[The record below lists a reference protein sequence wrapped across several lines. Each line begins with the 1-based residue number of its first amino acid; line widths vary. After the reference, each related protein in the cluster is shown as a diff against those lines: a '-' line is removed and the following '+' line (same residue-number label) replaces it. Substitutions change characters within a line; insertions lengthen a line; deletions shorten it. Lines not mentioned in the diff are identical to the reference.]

1 MGRTIAKHFFH
12 PYEAGENKRKE
23 KINLKY
29 WLDDNLP
36 FYYEQIPIYLN
47 KIYRTID
54 IKLETECSS
63 KIPIKQCL
71 PQIIVLDDFIKE
83 LKDHIK
89 NSKMYESVNYNIKYN
104 EELPELMELI
114 KSHKYFMYYLHI
126 PKEESGIWF
135 CEGRFFTLEEIEKTK
150 DEKVFKKIENFVK
163 NKKID
168 YMDFLEEWVGL
179 IFYLTAE
186 FLLFKKMVKIIFY
199 SCDKCYRP
207 GIFIKEE
214 IIEEEDDANKIWGTV
229 NIVDTIIYN
238 CTEKLNFSFIN
249 KQKERSL
256 NNIIYYDESYKYR
269 KTEVLKDAEIFKNET
284 DGAFIL
290 ITKESILDNLI
301 KEFQKKGNK
310 YKFDLII
317 TGSTTEKI
325 LKKIYDL
332 KADNY
337 IDRVCIFTFSL
348 NKYAP
353 LRSKFNKIQGI
364 YNRAYDITN
373 FIHLKNQES
382 EIYPNIKLLTYND
395 YISKYMVLHK
405 LIANHY
411 GQNTENCFK
420 IAISFLKDFLLWYP
434 KLQLNRSKEY
444 QLKIESLLETL
455 QKFKGINDN
464 EEDIIS
470 IYTQENDSYY
480 QDFNKW
486 LNTSDPLAIQ
496 KTSWFIAAV
505 MYSLN
510 KYGKKKNKGI
520 NESLKLYR
528 GIRANLSDLLNYQ
541 RAKGKIIC
549 FPSFTSTS
557 RLIDV
562 AKSFSKTNINSTQYE
577 TIITI
582 NYIYKEGF
590 IPTAFDVSEISCFK
604 NAEDEKECLFPPY
617 SFFIIKNIQ
626 INYPMRKA
634 EIELDTVGRIEI
646 LENKLRDGFKLN
658 YNPKGYMEVIEQNIY

>member
-1 MGRTIAKHFFH
+1 MT
-12 PYEAGENKRKE
+12 
-23 KINLKY
+23 
-29 WLDDNLP
+29 D
-36 FYYEQIPIYLN
+36 
-47 KIYRTID
+47 
-54 IKLETECSS
+54 
-63 KIPIKQCL
+63 
-71 PQIIVLDDFIKE
+71 
-83 LKDHIK
+83 
-89 NSKMYESVNYNIKYN
+89 
-104 EELPELMELI
+104 
-114 KSHKYFMYYLHI
+114 
-126 PKEESGIWF
+126 
-135 CEGRFFTLEEIEKTK
+135 
-150 DEKVFKKIENFVK
+150 
-163 NKKID
+163 
-168 YMDFLEEWVGL
+168 
-179 IFYLTAE
+179 
-186 FLLFKKMVKIIFY
+186 
-199 SCDKCYRP
+199 
-207 GIFIKEE
+207 
-214 IIEEEDDANKIWGTV
+214 
-229 NIVDTIIYN
+229 
-238 CTEKLNFSFIN
+238 
-249 KQKERSL
+249 
-256 NNIIYYDESYKYR
+256 IIYYDESYKYR

-496 KTSWFIAAV
+496 KTSWFKI
-505 MYSLN
+505 
-510 KYGKKKNKGI
+510 G
-520 NESLKLYR
+520 
-528 GIRANLSDLLNYQ
+528 RAH
-541 RAKGKIIC
+541 
-549 FPSFTSTS
+549 
-557 RLIDV
+557 V
-562 AKSFSKTNINSTQYE
+562 
-577 TIITI
+577 
-582 NYIYKEGF
+582 
-590 IPTAFDVSEISCFK
+590 
-604 NAEDEKECLFPPY
+604 
-617 SFFIIKNIQ
+617 
-626 INYPMRKA
+626 
-634 EIELDTVGRIEI
+634 
-646 LENKLRDGFKLN
+646 
-658 YNPKGYMEVIEQNIY
+658 